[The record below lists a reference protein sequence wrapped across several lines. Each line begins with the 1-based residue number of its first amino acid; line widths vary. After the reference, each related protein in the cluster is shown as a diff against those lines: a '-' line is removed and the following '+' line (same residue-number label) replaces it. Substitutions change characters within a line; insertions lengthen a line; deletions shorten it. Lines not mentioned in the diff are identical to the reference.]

1 MLGTKAKPKSS
12 AEARYSTASSAQNS
26 DSKTTCVVA
35 KGTVIEGKFSSKE
48 DVRLD
53 GIILGE
59 VLCQNRIVLG
69 ESGRVEGT
77 LQTKDA
83 VVMGTVEGEIEAI
96 GTIHLKGTAYIK
108 GTIKAANLIV
118 DEGARYI
125 GECKIGGENKGNT
138 N

>member
-12 AEARYSTASSAQNS
+12 VENRYGSTTNSQNS
-26 DSKTTCVVA
+26 ESQTTCLVA
-35 KGTVIEGKFSSKE
+35 KGTIIEGKFSSKE

-53 GIILGE
+53 GTILGE

-83 VVMGTVEGEIEAI
+83 VIMGTVEGEIDAV

-108 GTIKAANLIV
+108 GTIKAANMVV

-125 GECKIGGENKGNT
+125 GECKIGENNKGIAK
-138 N
+138 